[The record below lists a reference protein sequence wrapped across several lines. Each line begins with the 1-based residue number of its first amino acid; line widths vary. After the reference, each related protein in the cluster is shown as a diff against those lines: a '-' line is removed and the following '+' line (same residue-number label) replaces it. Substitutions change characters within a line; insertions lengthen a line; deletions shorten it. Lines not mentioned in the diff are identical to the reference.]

1 MMKQLLTLL
10 LLVVSIDS
18 YCCDCKTI
26 SKEAEYA
33 NSDFI
38 FLGEIITV
46 NDQFFEIKTIE
57 VFKGKTIKKIKSYIS
72 NCGIHPNKGEI
83 WLLYSKK
90 NDKKIFFISACGN
103 SRSFTKPFVLSDVN
117 LPPPP
122 LNRTTFLNELNEKAY
137 FKIALLQLKL
147 DIVKLRQIRSQNKL
161 IALRSSYD
169 NLQNQ
174 IKLLKSIIVFIT
186 VFLLFFIF
194 RWFKYRQLKL
204 N

>member
-1 MMKQLLTLL
+1 MIKQLLTLL
-10 LLVVSIDS
+10 LLVVSINS

-33 NSDFI
+33 TSDFI

-72 NCGIHPNKGEI
+72 DCGIHPNKGEI

-90 NDKKIFFISACGN
+90 NDKNIFFISSCGN

-117 LPPPP
+117 LPSPPP
-122 LNRTTFLNELNEKAY
+122 LNSTTLLNELNQKKY

-147 DIVKLRQIRSQNKL
+147 DIEKLRQINAQNKL
-161 IALRSSYD
+161 KTLRSSYD

-174 IKLLKSIIVFIT
+174 IKLLKLIIISIIFVF
-186 VFLLFFIF
+186 LFFIF
-194 RWFKYRQLKL
+194 RWLKIRQLK
-204 N
+204 